1 MVTLEE
7 LESAQGEDDT
17 IDMEI
22 LQSSTADIINRTK
35 LLDNDIKVMRSES
48 QRLTHEK
55 TMMLERIKDNQDKIN
70 NNKQL
75 PYLVGNVVELLNLDV
90 DKEASEQGANV
101 DIDAARS
108 GKSAVIKTSTR
119 QTIFLPMIGLV
130 DHEKLKPNDL
140 IGVNKDSYLIL
151 DTLPSEYDSG

>member
-22 LQSSTADIINRTK
+22 LQSSTADIVNRTK

-55 TMMLERIKDNQDKIN
+55 TMMLERIKDNQNKIN
-70 NNKQL
+70 NKNHSRNKIETQL
-75 PYLVGNVVELLNLDV
+75 THQIKSRLLGIGFVVCYSSSREPVVTVTAHIVG
-90 DKEASEQGANV
+90 K
-101 DIDAARS
+101 
-108 GKSAVIKTSTR
+108 
-119 QTIFLPMIGLV
+119 QT
-130 DHEKLKPNDL
+130 
-140 IGVNKDSYLIL
+140 
-151 DTLPSEYDSG
+151 